1 MQESD
6 ILALVLL
13 ICLGVG
19 LILAVVGV
27 FIFNNSDW
35 WNKM

>member
-13 ICLGVG
+13 ICLGVA
-19 LILAVVGV
+19 LLVAVIGI

-35 WNKM
+35 WN